1 MDGYRSPHYNRLGD
15 IMDLSQYFTSSDI
28 TGIAPEIIL
37 TLTALVVLTLEM
49 ARVNRPGIILLVA
62 AFGFVLAGA
71 AIVQG
76 GAGDK
81 ILFGGMLYLS
91 KFSMFFDFL
100 YISVGLAT
108 MIISQGYL
116 EKMGSE
122 SRGEYPALIL
132 FSVIG
137 MMLMTRANDLVMV
150 FLGLELLSLSLYV
163 LVGFLRHNLYSNE
176 SGLKYL
182 LLGAFATGFFLFGAA
197 LTYGATGT
205 TNFSGIASAI
215 AGGTILSGV
224 YLFLGIGLLLIGFAF
239 KVALAPFHMWSP
251 DVYQGA
257 PTTVTGF
264 LCTAPKAA
272 GFGALLRVFMV
283 AFPEII
289 SEWKDLFWVL
299 AALTMTVGNISALV
313 QSNVK
318 RMLAFSSVSHAGYL
332 VMGVLVNDGAGI
344 SAILFYLVVYSAMNL
359 GAFAIISLVE
369 KDEQE
374 VVFEDYRGMASRN
387 PLLSVAMALFMISL
401 AGFPPTAG
409 FVAKYGLFSA
419 AIENGY
425 VWLVIIAV
433 LNTLVSFYYYFRIIV
448 NMYMRNEK
456 EGLQPSMR
464 FLTAGLIALFVA
476 AVFLLGIT
484 PGYLL
489 EITID
494 VATGAS

>member
-1 MDGYRSPHYNRLGD
+1 
-15 IMDLSQYFTSSDI
+15 MDLSQYFTSSDI
-28 TGIAPEIIL
+28 SGISPEIIL

-49 ARVNRPGIILLVA
+49 ARVSRPRIILLVA
-62 AFGFVLAGA
+62 AFGLALAGA

-76 GAGDK
+76 GTDDK
-81 ILFGGMLYLS
+81 ILFGGMLFLN

-100 YISVGLAT
+100 YIFIGLAT
-108 MIISQGYL
+108 LVLSQGYL
-116 EKMGSE
+116 EKMGTK

-132 FSVIG
+132 FAIIG
-137 MMLMTRANDLVMV
+137 MMLMTRANDLVTV

-215 AGGTILSGV
+215 ASGTILSDM

-239 KVALAPFHMWSP
+239 KVALVPFHMWSP

-272 GFGALLRVFMV
+272 GFGALLKVSMV
-283 AFPEII
+283 AFPEIFN
-289 SEWKDLFWVL
+289 EWKVLFWIL
-299 AALTMTVGNISALV
+299 AAITMTVGNISALV

-332 VMGVLVNDGAGI
+332 VMGVLVKDIAGI

-359 GAFAIISLVE
+359 GAFAIISSVE

-374 VVFEDYRGMASRN
+374 VTFKNFRGMASIN

-409 FVAKYGLFSA
+409 FIAKYGLLSA
-419 AIENGY
+419 AIANDY
-425 VWLVIIAV
+425 IWLVVIAV

-448 NMYMRNEK
+448 NMYMRDEK
-456 EGLQPSMR
+456 EGLQPSMGL
-464 FLTAGLIALFVA
+464 LTAGLIALFVS
-476 AVFLLGIT
+476 AVFFLGIA

-489 EITID
+489 KITVD
-494 VATGAS
+494 VATSAF

>member
-1 MDGYRSPHYNRLGD
+1 
-15 IMDLSQYFTSSDI
+15 MDLSQYFTSSDI
-28 TGIAPEIIL
+28 AGIAPEIIL

-49 ARVNRPGIILLVA
+49 ARVSRSEIILLVA
-62 AFGFVLAGA
+62 AFGLALAGA

-76 GAGDK
+76 GTDDK
-81 ILFGGMLYLS
+81 ILFGGMLYIN
-91 KFSMFFDFL
+91 KFSIFFDFI

-108 MIISQGYL
+108 LILSQGYL
-116 EKMGSE
+116 EKMGSK

-132 FSVIG
+132 FAIIG

-215 AGGTILSGV
+215 SSGTILSDM
-224 YLFLGIGLLLIGFAF
+224 YLFLGIGLLLIGLAF
-239 KVALAPFHMWSP
+239 KVALVPFHMWSP

-257 PTTVTGF
+257 PTTITGF

-272 GFGALLRVFMV
+272 GFGALLKVFMV
-283 AFPEII
+283 AFPEIFN
-289 SEWKDLFWVL
+289 EWKDLFWIL

-332 VMGVLVNDGAGI
+332 VIGVLVQNISGI

-359 GAFAIISLVE
+359 GAFAIISFVE

-374 VVFEDYRGMASRN
+374 VTFRDYQGMASKY
-387 PLLSVAMALFMISL
+387 PFLSVAMALFMISL

-409 FVAKYGLFSA
+409 FIAKYGILSA
-419 AIENGY
+419 AIAKGY
-425 VWLVIIAV
+425 IWLVVIAV

-456 EGLQPSMR
+456 GNLQPSTEL
-464 FLTAGLIALFVA
+464 LTLGLIALFVS
-476 AVFLLGIT
+476 AVFFLGIT

-489 EITID
+489 EITVN
-494 VATGAS
+494 VATSAF

>member
-1 MDGYRSPHYNRLGD
+1 M
-15 IMDLSQYFTSSDI
+15 
-28 TGIAPEIIL
+28 
-37 TLTALVVLTLEM
+37 EM
-49 ARVNRPGIILLVA
+49 ARITRPGIILLVA
-62 AFGFVLAGA
+62 AFGLALAGA

-76 GAGDK
+76 GTDDK
-81 ILFGGMLYLS
+81 ILFGGMLFLN

-100 YISVGLAT
+100 YIFIGLAT
-108 MIISQGYL
+108 LILSQGYL
-116 EKMGSE
+116 EKMGTK

-132 FSVIG
+132 FAIIG

-182 LLGAFATGFFLFGAA
+182 LLGAFSTGFFLFGAA

-215 AGGTILSGV
+215 ASGNILSDV

-272 GFGALLRVFMV
+272 GFGALLKVFMI
-283 AFPEII
+283 AFPEIFN
-289 SEWKDLFWVL
+289 EWKVLFWIL
-299 AALTMTVGNISALV
+299 AAITMTVGNISALV

-332 VMGVLVNDGAGI
+332 VMGVLVKDVAGI

-369 KDEQE
+369 KNEQE
-374 VVFEDYRGMASRN
+374 VTFKNFRGMASIN

-409 FVAKYGLFSA
+409 FIAKYGLLSA
-419 AIENGY
+419 AIANDY
-425 VWLVIIAV
+425 IWLVVIAV

-448 NMYMRNEK
+448 NMYMRDEK
-456 EGLQPSMR
+456 EGLQPSMGL
-464 FLTAGLIALFVA
+464 LTAGLIALFVS
-476 AVFLLGIT
+476 AVFFLGIA

-489 EITID
+489 EITVD
-494 VATGAS
+494 VATSAF

>member
-1 MDGYRSPHYNRLGD
+1 
-15 IMDLSQYFTSSDI
+15 
-28 TGIAPEIIL
+28 
-37 TLTALVVLTLEM
+37 
-49 ARVNRPGIILLVA
+49 
-62 AFGFVLAGA
+62 
-71 AIVQG
+71 
-76 GAGDK
+76 
-81 ILFGGMLYLS
+81 
-91 KFSMFFDFL
+91 
-100 YISVGLAT
+100 
-108 MIISQGYL
+108 
-116 EKMGSE
+116 
-122 SRGEYPALIL
+122 
-132 FSVIG
+132 
-137 MMLMTRANDLVMV
+137 
-150 FLGLELLSLSLYV
+150 
-163 LVGFLRHNLYSNE
+163 
-176 SGLKYL
+176 
-182 LLGAFATGFFLFGAA
+182 
-197 LTYGATGT
+197 
-205 TNFSGIASAI
+205 
-215 AGGTILSGV
+215 
-224 YLFLGIGLLLIGFAF
+224 
-239 KVALAPFHMWSP
+239 MWSP

-283 AFPEII
+283 AFPEIF
-289 SEWKDLFWVL
+289 SGWENLFWVL

-332 VMGVLVNDGAGI
+332 VMGVLVNDVAGI
-344 SAILFYLVVYSAMNL
+344 SAILFYLVVYSTMNL
-359 GAFAIISLVE
+359 GAFAIISSVE
-369 KDEQE
+369 KDGQE
-374 VVFEDYRGMASRN
+374 VAFKDYRGMASRN

-419 AIENGY
+419 AIAKGY
-425 VWLVIIAV
+425 IWLVIIAV

-456 EGLQPSMR
+456 EGLQPSMG